1 MQQTFGA
8 GFVLEEAVME
18 IETSLFGKIQVSGEE
33 IIEFP
38 EGLIGLPDL
47 KRFVLIEDEERKPF
61 QWLQSLDNVQLA
73 FVVIEPK
80 WLVPDIVFDI
90 SEDLAASLEIDSP
103 DHYQA
108 LAIVTI
114 PEDPQLMTANLKGPL
129 LFNPDVRKAAQIVID
144 DLPIQYRILDA
155 AES

>member
-1 MQQTFGA
+1 
-8 GFVLEEAVME
+8 ME
-18 IETSLFGKIQVSGEE
+18 IETSLFGKIQVSDEE
-33 IIEFP
+33 IIDFP

-47 KRFVLIEDEERKPF
+47 KRFVLIEDEEKKPF
-61 QWLQSLDNVQLA
+61 QWLQSLDNVKLA

-103 DHYQA
+103 ENYQA

-114 PEDPQLMTANLKGPL
+114 P
-129 LFNPDVRKAAQIVID
+129 
-144 DLPIQYRILDA
+144 
-155 AES
+155 